1 MLNIESKLKNFIQ
14 TEKAKATSENRPPVN
29 HEKETDRLFLEY
41 MKDYANKKQNK
52 DPSLKNIPRFFNKNM
67 LEKEEF
73 SIQNLI
79 KKQAR
84 SRFLHHKTCETLGKD
99 DLEAL
104 WEEVKKHYS
113 PPLDQTERINYDSF
127 LRIAK
132 SLPDKCRHFFSASS
146 FLKFDRD
153 EYGRIDALSFFHSI
167 VRKVSLYQTRIQLSL
182 FDSYGNGYLTESDL
196 ENFIQE
202 QIIPSTANLSSVS
215 GSDFMP
221 YYLLIA
227 TRKFFF
233 FLDPKKLGKIFIKD
247 ILTSPILSDLYD
259 LRIQTSEA
267 EFLNNWF
274 SVENAQ
280 KIYKSFTQL
289 DEDKNNLLS
298 VEELTKMNIG
308 YTDLFLKRVMEVL
321 SSQKLNFQL
330 DFRRFIDFM
339 LITQNRKTIQSMTF
353 VFKCLDIFNQGK
365 LDSLTINMFF
375 KEIRAKLME
384 IDSSSESDIR
394 VEDVK
399 DEIFDMS
406 RPLDAGFIT
415 FQDLLNTGQGDV
427 IMSLLVDFRAFFN
440 YDQREYANQFNGN
453 DDDTVF
459 SPEFPEGQYDNLM
472 EELDHPMAPGVSP
485 ENEVKTVPRT
495 FINMKGE
502 MPQEG
507 DKTVDKPR
515 LNMKPDLN
523 PKPNIT
529 N

>member
-1 MLNIESKLKNFIQ
+1 MLNVEKRLKVFIKQ
-14 TEKAKATSENRPPVN
+14 EREKAESENRKPVN
-29 HEKETDRLFLEY
+29 QEKETDRIFLDYMREY
-41 MKDYANKKQNK
+41 TRKKQSK
-52 DPSLKNIPRFFNKNM
+52 DPSLKNIPRFFNRTM

-99 DLEAL
+99 DLEKL
-104 WEEVKKHYS
+104 WDEVKKHYS
-113 PPLDQTERINYDSF
+113 PPMDQTERINYDSF

-182 FDSYGNGYLTESDL
+182 FDSYGNGYLTEADL

-202 QIIPSTANLSSVS
+202 QIIPSTANLAAVTP
-215 GSDFMP
+215 DFLP
-221 YYLLIA
+221 FYLLIA

-289 DEDKNNLLS
+289 DENKNDLLS
-298 VEELTKMNIG
+298 VEELAKMKIG

-321 SSQKLNFQL
+321 SSQKLGYQL

-353 VFKCLDIFNQGK
+353 VFKCLDIFDQGR
-365 LDSLTINMFF
+365 LDTLTINIFF
-375 KEIRAKLME
+375 KEIKAKLVQ
-384 IDSSSESDIR
+384 IDPSSESEIL

-406 RPLDAGFIT
+406 RPADSQFIT

-427 IMSLLVDFRAFFN
+427 IMSLLVDFRAFFD
-440 YDQREYANQFNGN
+440 YDQREYVNQLHAN

-459 SPEFPEGQYDNLM
+459 SPEYPDGQYENLM
-472 EELDHPMAPGVSP
+472 DELENPILGEGPG
-485 ENEVKTVPRT
+485 NMIGQDDLPRASL
-495 FINMKGE
+495 NMKGDVPGE
-502 MPQEG
+502 APE
-507 DKTVDKPR
+507 KPV
-515 LNMKPDLN
+515 LNMKPDLH
-523 PKPNIT
+523 
-529 N
+529 